1 MNKKLP
7 LISLLLASLL
17 GLSACGGGGSSSS
30 DNDNTATGDTTTT
43 TTTTT
48 ATLLGSAFKGAIDN
62 ALIRVLDA
70 NNQELATASSSAGQ
84 FSLALNLAASDQAIF
99 IETVNGYYTD
109 EATGEVVNI
118 AGVGLRTVFT
128 ASELNTLINNKQFI
142 ALTPESTIIAGLVKN
157 SLSKGITAIQAI
169 ADAKTIVQRELIDGT
184 NPTLGIQGDNV
195 LMTGDFS
202 AVLPVDSAEAL
213 ARNRAISFSLEA
225 KSKNLAPQQVFELI
239 TANIDDLKD
248 GKLDGKAGTVALKI
262 TEKEGQT
269 QRDLSK
275 EDRKTHYALARA
287 RLLNNTLKRLSDG
300 NISEAE
306 KASFKTLGLDLD
318 SIDLRIANNQA
329 AQARTGEHLSANNLP
344 AFNHLPILTDEDGD
358 ANNGAATY
366 TLTADPSVNVT
377 INSPTGSWTTPMM
390 RYNSLQLPPI
400 IKAKRND
407 NMTLN
412 VINDL
417 SSDTT
422 IHWHGFKI
430 PADQDGGADFPIA
443 AASSKQYS
451 FPMLQPAASLWF
463 HPHPDLKTGEQVY
476 RGLAGVYLLSDTIS
490 EQLETAK
497 QLPAGNFDIPM
508 LIQDRRFKAERNG
521 VRELAY
527 KTMEMDGDG
536 MLGDTILVN
545 GAVLPKLVV
554 ETRQYRFRIYNTS
567 NARTY
572 DFALSDGKKFKVIGT
587 DGGLLASPV
596 EVDHI
601 MLGAAERAEIIIDF
615 SQYNVNDKVMLVSQA
630 FNSGMMDT
638 MMESMNS
645 DMSGGIMEGMLAN
658 GMYLDIM
665 RFDIAT
671 AVTDDVTLY
680 SALPSNAEIYTRS
693 TASQAGNTRNFVM
706 TMMMGNGND
715 AGMGNGDMS
724 GNDAGMGNGGMSGN
738 DAGMGNGGMTNM
750 RFVINGK
757 TFDMDRIDEVVDLS
771 KLANNTEIWS
781 IQNLSPMAH
790 PFHAHAIQWQ
800 ILDRDGIAATGI
812 DLGWKDTVLVQ
823 PGETVNFIGRFDPVV
838 NKGNYMY
845 HCHILEHEDAGM
857 MGSFKIQ

>member
-7 LISLLLASLL
+7 SISLLLASLL

-30 DNDNTATGDTTTT
+30 DNDNTATES
-43 TTTTT
+43 TTT
-48 ATLLGSAFKGAIDN
+48 ATTTLLGSAFKGAIDN

-70 NNQELATASSSAGQ
+70 NHQELATASSSAGK

-99 IETVNGYYTD
+99 IETVNGHYTD
-109 EATGEVVNI
+109 EATGAVVNI
-118 AGVGLRTVFT
+118 ADVGLMTVFT

-157 SLSKGITAIQAI
+157 SLSQGITATQAI
-169 ADAKTIVQRELIDGT
+169 ADAKKIVQRELIDGT
-184 NPTLGIQGDNV
+184 NPTIGIQGDNV

-202 AVLPVDSAEAL
+202 AELPVDAAEAL

-239 TANIDDLKD
+239 AANIDDLKD
-248 GKLDGKAGTVALKI
+248 GKLDGKAGAVALKI
-262 TEKEGQT
+262 TEKDAQT

-275 EDRKTHYALARA
+275 EDRKTHYALART
-287 RLLNNTLKRLSDG
+287 RLLDKTLKRLSKG

-306 KASFKTLGLDLD
+306 KASFKILGLDLN

-344 AFNHLPILTDEDGD
+344 DFNHLPVLSDEDGD

-366 TLTADPSVNVT
+366 TLTANPSVNVT
-377 INSPTGSWTTPMM
+377 INSPTASWTTPMM
-390 RYNSLQLPPI
+390 RYNNLQLPPI

-412 VINDL
+412 VINNL

-430 PADQDGGADFPIA
+430 PADQDGGPDFPIA
-443 AASSKQYS
+443 ASSSKQYN
-451 FPMLQPAASLWF
+451 FQMLQPAASLWF
-463 HPHPDLKTGEQVY
+463 HPHPDMKTGEQVY
-476 RGLAGVYLLSDTIS
+476 RGLAGVYLLSDAIS

-497 QLPAGNFDIPM
+497 QLPAGNFDISM
-508 LIQDRRFKAERNG
+508 LIQDRRFNAESNG

-527 KTMEMDGDG
+527 KTMDMDSDG

-545 GAVLPKLVV
+545 GAVLPKLAV

-572 DFALSDGKKFKVIGT
+572 DFSLSDGKKFKIVGT

-601 MLGAAERAEIIIDF
+601 MLGAAERAEIVIDF
-615 SQYNVNDKVMLVSQA
+615 SQYGVNDKVMLVSKA

-671 AVTDDVTLY
+671 AATDDVTLY

-693 TASQAGNTRNFVM
+693 TASQSDNTRNFVM
-706 TMMMGNGND
+706 TMLMGNEGMNAGN
-715 AGMGNGDMS
+715 AGMGNNS
-724 GNDAGMGNGGMSGN
+724 GNAGNGNNAPM
-738 DAGMGNGGMTNM
+738 NM

-757 TFDMDRIDEVVDLS
+757 TFDMNRIDEVIDLS
-771 KLANNTEIWS
+771 TLANNTEIWS

-800 ILDRDGIAATGI
+800 ILSRDSVPATGI

-823 PGETVNFIGRFDPVV
+823 SGETVNFIGRFDPVV
-838 NKGNYMY
+838 NKGDYMY

-857 MGSFKIQ
+857 MGFFKIK